1 MKTLLVSLVSDQTIP
16 NVQFINEMK
25 EKVSDYLFISTNA
38 MERKGTRMWIEK
50 AARIE
55 NSNNPIIVN
64 EFSYEDIQRKL
75 NEYDFQQYEKIVVNL
90 TGGTKVMTLATH
102 DYFKEEGADIYYV
115 TGFDKKYI
123 KIFPGK
129 IKSEHTLTQSLSVEN
144 YLIAYGFNIKKVE
157 DNHFDKN
164 STTAM
169 FDFFISDSLPYHSE
183 TINTL
188 RKYRNKGV
196 KESDFTHAIQ
206 SLIDAVGIKTE
217 NTNKLTSDEVKFLT
231 GEWFEQYVYN
241 EVKSSFELD
250 DNKIM
255 MGVTL
260 NKDVLDRGTQV
271 IKDLLDID
279 DVQPINPDNE
289 LDVIFMYNGR
299 IYIIECKSS
308 IINLI
313 STEIVVNGEATVR
326 KKEVNILGDTIYKSD
341 SLKTKFGLF
350 ANSFIFT
357 MTNIKDYI
365 SSGETFEQNNK
376 RKRMEDLINRATLSG
391 ISLVDGEKLTA
402 NKTIKELILSC

>member
-38 MERKGTRMWIEK
+38 MERKGTRIWIEK
-50 AARIE
+50 AAQIE
-55 NSNNPIIVN
+55 NSKEPIIVN
-64 EFSYEDIQRKL
+64 EFSYEDIQKKL
-75 NEYDFQQYEKIVVNL
+75 NQYDFQKYEKIIVNL

-123 KIFPGK
+123 KVFPGK
-129 IKSEHTLTQSLSVEN
+129 IKSEHTLTQSLSVED

-157 DNHFDKN
+157 SNHFDRDT
-164 STTAM
+164 TTAM
-169 FDFFISDSLPYHSE
+169 FKLFTSDLLPSYSS
-183 TINTL
+183 TINSL
-188 RKYRNKGV
+188 RQYRNKGV
-196 KESDFTHAIQ
+196 KKNNFTNEIK
-206 SLIDAVGIKTE
+206 SLLGDIGIRFE
-217 NTNKLTSDEVKFLT
+217 NENSLTSNEVKFLT

-260 NKDVLDRGTQV
+260 NKDVLDRETEV
-271 IKDLLDID
+271 IQDLLDVD
-279 DVQPINPDNE
+279 EVKPIKPDNE

-308 IINLI
+308 IINI
-313 STEIVVNGEATVR
+313 VSNEIVENGVTKV
-326 KKEVNILGDTIYKSD
+326 KQKEMNILGDTIYKSD

-350 ANSFIFT
+350 ASSFIFT
-357 MTNIKDYI
+357 MTNIKNYI
-365 SSGETFEQNNK
+365 SEGNTSEQNNK
-376 RKRMEDLINRATLSG
+376 RQRMEDLINRATLSG
-391 ISLVDGEKLTA
+391 ISIVDGRKLTSG
-402 NKTIKELILSC
+402 KTIKELIK